1 MNPGGTTARAE
12 AWIRELELAPHPE
25 GGFYRE
31 TYRANEMIPASAL
44 PSRYAGRRSF
54 STAIYFLLRSGE
66 VSRFHRL
73 RSDEAW
79 HFYDGSPLRL
89 HVFERGGKYSAPVL
103 GPKKGRASRFQLVVP
118 KGAWFGAEVTERD
131 SFSLIGCTIA
141 PGFDFADF
149 ELGRRADLIRRFPG
163 RRRLIERL
171 TD

>member
-1 MNPGGTTARAE
+1 MRPAGTKARAE
-12 AWIRELELAPHPE
+12 AWIKELELEPHPE

-31 TYRANEMIPASAL
+31 TYRAGEILPASAL
-44 PSRYAGRRSF
+44 PSRYAGRRPF

-73 RSDEAW
+73 RSDELW

-89 HVFERGGKYSAPVL
+89 HILGRGGGYSAPVL
-103 GPKKGRASRFQLVVP
+103 GRKQGRGSRFQYVVP
-118 KGAWFGAEVTERD
+118 QGAWFGAEVIEPD
-131 SFSLIGCTIA
+131 SFSLIGCTNA

-149 ELGRRADLIRRFPG
+149 ELAERGNLIRRFPD
-163 RRRLIERL
+163 RRRLVERL